1 MTKEN
6 SGTPSPFPN
15 PLVLWLAGGVG
26 LGLIVTLLI
35 GVHLA
40 SGDGQTPTESYVLT
54 SAQTVLSISAG
65 LLGTLIFE
73 QIKSK
78 TQKNQFDVAAES
90 AAHRLFATLA
100 TLGRVLE
107 LTSQS
112 KSAAAARLS
121 NIEELA
127 RTAFLNVDH
136 SVNDWT
142 RLAPGPVER
151 ALKEARTGRDY
162 RVDDNGPAAAT
173 ED

>member
-1 MTKEN
+1 M
-6 SGTPSPFPN
+6 
-15 PLVLWLAGGVG
+15 LWLSGLVG
-26 LGLIVTLLI
+26 LGLVITLLI

-40 SGDGQTPTESYVLT
+40 SGDGQTATESYVLT
-54 SAQTVLSISAG
+54 FAQTLFSIGAG

-78 TQKNQFDVAAES
+78 TQKNHFDVAAES
-90 AAHRLFATLA
+90 AVHRLFATLA

-107 LTSQS
+107 LTSQA
-112 KSAAAARLS
+112 KSTTPARLS

-142 RLAPGPVER
+142 RLAPEPVER
-151 ALKEARTGRDY
+151 ALKEARKSRNY
-162 RVDDNGPAAAT
+162 RMDDHDPHTNIDVKEGLQ
-173 ED
+173 